1 MALDSNFSYVTLLL
15 NADGVDGSTSITDS
29 SAYHK
34 TANLYGGTHLT
45 VTNSVSPPSSI
56 VFNGTTDYLKFT
68 TNSDFAFGTGDY
80 TIELWFMAS
89 NVTSTQSLLDN
100 RIGLTNTG
108 VSLFIESGAV
118 KVYTTGVFLSGGTL
132 STNAW
137 THTALTRNSGVTT
150 LWVNGV
156 SVSTSS
162 TALTLSDGGCTIG
175 RYNSSGSYYFG
186 GNIDL
191 LRISKGVC
199 RYTATFDPSALAY
212 DPAATAATVPIPLLS
227 CYWGAS
233 ASATFTLPTVYVGE
247 VYVAAADVIAPTPIV
262 FVGSGA
268 AAQIALPSPTLSS
281 TVHSSYGDNALI
293 AAAPTATLSCY
304 GGANA
309 ALTAPFA
316 ALSCTATGTALAE
329 VTAQAPVATLAA
341 AGRASEVLSLA
352 ATAPMVN
359 LVGYGGVVCSVTT
372 PVATVE
378 VSGTGGAT
386 VGVAVTLPMFD
397 VVASGTAQNHGSV
410 IVEAPMACMATGL
423 QAYVLAPMAQ
433 LVAVGTA
440 TVAAT
445 YEAYAMNMKHAPRT
459 RGQDDGEPVNEVT
472 RYTNFPFTHIVRHK
486 NSYYGV
492 NSSGLYLLEG
502 TTDAGTAIP
511 YEARTHIS
519 DLDEIKLKTV
529 VSAYFG
535 GRLGAASTVTLY
547 AGESTVEA
555 YAFTTPRGAVAQNY
569 RQKFGRGLKTR
580 YFALG
585 ASGSAEFSIDNVAFE
600 VATMTRRV

>member
-56 VFNGTTDYLKFT
+56 VFNGTTDYLTFT

-100 RIGLTNTG
+100 RIGVTDTG

-137 THTALTRNSGVTT
+137 IHTALTRNSGVTT

-175 RYNSSGSYYFG
+175 RHNSSGYYFG

-262 FVGSGA
+262 FIGSGA
-268 AAQIALPSPTLSS
+268 AAQITLPMPALSS
-281 TVHSSYGDNALI
+281 TVHSAYGDNALI
-293 AAAPTATLSCY
+293 CTAPPFSLSSF

-309 ALTAPFA
+309 TA
-316 ALSCTATGTALAE
+316 ALPMPTVSFTATGTALAN
-329 VTAQAPVATLAA
+329 VDAVAPVATVQCTGTVSAA
-341 AGRASEVLSLA
+341 AQIA
-352 ATAPMVN
+352 AAMPMAT
-359 LVGYGGVVCSVTT
+359 LIGYSGAVCSVTAPGAPT
-372 PVATVE
+372 VTVAGT
-378 VSGTGGAT
+378 SGSVASA
-386 VGVAVTLPMFD
+386 AVTLPMFD
-397 VVASGTAQNHGSV
+397 VVSGATAQNHGALV
-410 IVEAPMACMATGL
+410 VTVPMPAMKTGL
-423 QAYVLAPMAQ
+423 QVYALAPMAV
-433 LVAVGTA
+433 LVAAGSAVVT
-440 TVAAT
+440 AT
-445 YEAYAMNMKHAPRT
+445 YEAYALNLKHT
-459 RGQDDGEPVNEVT
+459 RPPQPGEQPVDEMT
-472 RYTNFPFTHIVRHK
+472 HYTNFPFTHIIRHQ

-492 NSSGLYLLEG
+492 NGTGLYLLEG
-502 TTDAGTAIP
+502 TTDNGAAIP
-511 YEARTHIS
+511 YEARTHIT
-519 DLDEIKLKTV
+519 DFNETRHKTP
-529 VSAYFG
+529 VSAYIG
-535 GRLGAASTVTLY
+535 GRLGASSTVTLY
-547 AGESTVEA
+547 VGDGTPKPYS
-555 YAFTTPRGAVAQNY
+555 FTTPRGAAAQNY
-569 RQKFGRGLKTR
+569 RQRFGLGIKHR

-585 ASGSAEFSIDNVAFE
+585 IAGSKELSVDTFDFDT
-600 VATMTRRV
+600 ATMTRRI

>member
-1 MALDSNFSYVTLLL
+1 MLGTSSFGSAAFGATGEQL
-15 NADGVDGSTSITDS
+15 GVSFIMPVPQVAASGGPTVQ
-29 SAYHK
+29 H
-34 TANLYGGTHLT
+34 ANL
-45 VTNSVSPPSSI
+45 
-56 VFNGTTDYLKFT
+56 
-68 TNSDFAFGTGDY
+68 
-80 TIELWFMAS
+80 
-89 NVTSTQSLLDN
+89 
-100 RIGLTNTG
+100 
-108 VSLFIESGAV
+108 
-118 KVYTTGVFLSGGTL
+118 
-132 STNAW
+132 
-137 THTALTRNSGVTT
+137 
-150 LWVNGV
+150 
-156 SVSTSS
+156 
-162 TALTLSDGGCTIG
+162 
-175 RYNSSGSYYFG
+175 
-186 GNIDL
+186 
-191 LRISKGVC
+191 
-199 RYTATFDPSALAY
+199 
-212 DPAATAATVPIPLLS
+212 AATAPMVTFWAGFLAHATTAVTAPMAQVE
-227 CYWGAS
+227 CHS
-233 ASATFTLPTVYVGE
+233 AGVMTAT
-247 VYVAAADVIAPTPIV
+247 APTPTLSAWFGHHLDV
-262 FVGSGA
+262 TA
-268 AAQIALPSPTLSS
+268 PSPTLNAAA
-281 TVHSSYGDNALI
+281 HDAYGDNALI
-293 AAAPTATLSCY
+293 FTAPTAALSCY

-309 ALTAPFA
+309 ALTAPSFT
-316 ALSCTATGTALAE
+316 LNCTATGTALAE
-329 VTAQAPVATLAA
+329 VAAQAPMATLTAT
-341 AGRASEVLSLA
+341 GTASEVLSLA

-378 VSGTGGAT
+378 VSGTSGAT
-386 VGVAVTLPMFD
+386 VGAAVTLPMFD
-397 VVASGTAQNHGSV
+397 VVVSGTAQNHGSV
-410 IVEAPMACMATGL
+410 IVEAPMPGMLTGL

-472 RYTNFPFTHIVRHK
+472 HYTNFPFTHIIRHK

-535 GRLGAASTVTLY
+535 GRLGASSTVTLY

-585 ASGSAEFSIDNVAFE
+585 ASGTAEFSIDNVAFE